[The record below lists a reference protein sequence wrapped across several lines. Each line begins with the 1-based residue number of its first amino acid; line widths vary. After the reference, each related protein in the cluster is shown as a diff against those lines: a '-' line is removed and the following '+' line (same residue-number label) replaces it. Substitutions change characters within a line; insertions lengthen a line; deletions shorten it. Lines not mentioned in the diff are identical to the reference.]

1 MEEEFVLNEK
11 NIIEALKEK
20 KITVEQAEILLKKLK
35 EKKASIEYSDSDI
48 AVIGMSGRY
57 PKVSNMRQ
65 YWNVLENGED
75 CVVTIPKSRWDM
87 SKYYDPEIG
96 KEGKIYC
103 NYIGMVDDVECF
115 DPLFFEITPSEA
127 EAMEPLH
134 RIFIEEG
141 YKAFEDAGYSRSAL
155 NGMNC
160 GIYAGMVAGDYER
173 MNEEHGAKGSL
184 TGCSNAIAVA
194 RLAYYLNLK
203 GPAIAIDT
211 ACSSSMVCTNLA
223 ISALNKGEIDMALVG
238 GSSVYISPE
247 GYSAMC
253 STGML
258 SPDGRCKTFDNSAN
272 GFVPAEGAGALVL
285 KRLKDA
291 IRDQDNIYGVI
302 IASGMNQDGKT
313 NGITAPS
320 LNRQID
326 LVNDTYKRYHVN
338 PETIS
343 YAELHGTGTKLGDPI
358 ELEALATAF
367 FGQTDKKNYC
377 AIGSVK
383 SNFGH
388 ISAVSGIAGIEKVL
402 LCMQHKELVPTLHV
416 KEPNENFDFDNSP
429 FYINTE
435 RKDWVEGKNPRRA
448 CVSSFGFSGTNT
460 HVVVQ
465 EYIAPKT
472 KRMDGIS
479 ATRKGLFLLTASTKT
494 LLKEY
499 AKNMH
504 EFLQENTSLNLTDV
518 LYTLQVGREPLKQR
532 LVIIVESMNDLI
544 EKLGRY
550 LAQGADDKCIFEATV
565 KKTKNILLIN
575 QETLNLTGLSP
586 EYIIEQYFSNKKMDW
601 ETFYEGKEV
610 RRRISLPTTPMER
623 EVFWFNKDNPS
634 KEDTIKVCEEK
645 SLPLLRN
652 RTISSYKS
660 TLSIVYDGEEFF
672 LNEHK
677 IAGEKVL
684 PGAAVLEMAREAG
697 ELVSEEKV
705 TGLKDVVWLQPI
717 VINDKT
723 NQVEIHVQSEENNEN
738 IFEVRNGETVF
749 AQGKLLYGNQIQAQ
763 ETLDC
768 KTLMDQL
775 PKVDFSS
782 LYEKH
787 PDGISYG
794 NHFKVIQ
801 SMNADD
807 TKTMVRLGVTGDS
820 IDIKSELVMYPLHP
834 GFLDGA
840 FQTIF
845 PFVQQTAASYL
856 PFSVGS
862 INIFGPLTEKMYVYT
877 TKNKVKSEGML
888 SVNLNILDEKGAV
901 LVQIEQF
908 QARAFKKSNSI
919 RRLYHPYSLTQ
930 KWCESKENK
939 RRTEKEAL
947 TFVLEDDKEAN
958 KTIFDGLRNTMQ
970 QQEKEVS
977 FVLAQEL
984 VQAVSSQVSSTQKEI
999 RILLHDTSKIEHIIK
1014 ILQGL
1019 MTLKGLGTVYIENV
1033 YNTDYDVESI
1043 YDQALS
1049 SLFKTLT
1056 IEKNSFQFKNVGLSF
1071 KEEST
1076 SYLCTTIMDELEGDF
1091 TETDITYRLGKRFV
1105 KTVCQ
1110 TEKDTEYKNNLTV
1123 KDTGVYLIT
1132 GGASGVG
1139 MILANHIA
1147 IQCHATVI
1155 LLGRTEENDQIREKV
1170 TALNAN
1176 QGTVVYKQCD
1186 VSKRKQVETLIQT
1199 VKKEYGNITGV
1210 IHGAGI
1216 VRDCLFINKST
1227 KDFMEVLAPKIE
1239 GIQNLD
1245 EVLKDETLDFFVAC
1259 SSFSSVLGN
1268 LGQSDYC
1275 FANGFMDHYMEY
1287 RSKLQKKG
1295 DRFGKSITINWP
1307 YWANGGMR
1315 ITDEAM
1321 KRLEEGYGIVPLSDE
1336 DGCACF
1342 DEALTYDGSQLIYTI
1357 GNERKINKVFRVE
1370 GAKEE
1375 NVTNESGTATI
1386 DYEVTDEVF
1395 SDFVMTYLK
1404 NVFAEILKIKVEKID
1419 ETEYLD
1425 VYGLDSIVIM
1435 SLTRRLEKDF
1445 GELPKT
1451 IFFEYETVEEVAD
1464 YFKKN
1469 YKETLYQLLTGTDKT
1484 SITPAL
1490 VTKKETVEVT
1500 IPENTEYKSDDIA
1513 IIGIDGR
1520 YPQADSLGAF
1530 WDNLKKGKDSI
1541 TEIPRDRWDHNRYF
1555 KEERNVAG
1563 SAYSK
1568 WGGFLNDIDKFDPL
1582 FFSITPGEADFLDPQ
1597 VRLFLENVWNTVED
1611 AGYTRDALSKRRVG
1625 VFIGVMYSMY
1635 ELYQGELKG
1644 KRVPVSSSFSA
1655 IANRVSYFMNFHG
1668 PSIAI
1673 DTMCSSS
1680 LTSLHLACE
1689 SIRHGEC
1696 EMAVA
1701 GGVNLSLHPNKYLLL
1716 SQGNFVSTDGRCR
1729 AFGEGGDGYVPGE
1742 GVGSVLLKPL
1752 KQAIEDKDYIYA
1764 VIKGSAINSCGKTN
1778 GFTVPSPVAQA
1789 DVINQALKKANVKPE
1804 QISYIEAH
1812 GTGTSLGDPIE
1823 INGLSKIFQSE
1834 EKEYQFCS
1842 IGSVKSN
1849 VGHLESAAG
1858 IVALSKVVLQ
1868 LKNKKLVPSLHSDV
1882 LNPNIKFEKSPFK
1895 VQHSLEDWKQAK
1907 TEFMQQPLCAGISAF
1922 GAGGSNAHVVVEEF
1936 IDHTAK
1942 PKNTKQERIYVFS
1955 AKDEERLKEKIA
1967 IFIHFLK
1974 GEFLY
1979 HIDDYKEPERIAENE
1994 EAIAYTLQ
2002 TGREEMDE
2010 RLAVVCSGTDSL
2022 VQKLEQY
2029 LASKPLN
2036 DMYTANIMDVKED
2049 TEFYRTIQQSQKEL
2063 PSLISAKDFH
2073 RLAYLWSNG
2082 MKIEWE
2088 LLYGENKP
2096 YKMPLPG
2103 YPFAKEHHWVLTVD
2117 EMEATKQQQQGFT
2130 KRLNTLLCS
2139 NMSTLHQ
2146 MKYSVLLTGQEFFVK
2161 DHVVK
2166 GQYVLPGAVYM
2177 EIATEAAK
2185 QAYGHENA
2193 RLQIKNTMWLRPF
2206 TMELNQER
2214 ELFITLKETKDEWLK
2229 FQIFETDQEGQDILY
2244 CEGILKEVEE
2254 EITDKLEIE
2263 DIKAHSEKVSTK
2275 EEIYEVFD
2283 QIGIHY
2289 GESMRSIQQTYY
2301 SQNAELVEIEVP
2313 DTNKSLAFT
2322 LHPSILDGA
2331 FQSNLCWEEDR
2342 IETEHETR
2350 LPFLFDQMYI
2360 GAPTGTH
2367 MYAYIRED
2375 TSQTGEMALHKM
2387 DIDLCDVQGHVHV
2400 SLRKMV
2406 FKGNHFNQSHENQK
2420 LLFTTELLKD
2430 DSMEEDLSLYSKKL
2444 AIICNLTK
2452 QQEDQMNGSQYDEVI
2467 RMNTEGTTIET
2478 QYLSYSVQLLKLIQ
2492 NLLMNKHKGT
2502 VLVRLFINISGEA
2515 IKLKGL
2521 LGFLKTVTAENFKVV
2536 CQLVMQDENGIH
2548 YKETMNLVMLPEN
2561 QEREH
2566 TWSDQGSYLIVG
2578 GAGKLGMLVASD
2590 ILANTK
2596 NAKVILT
2603 GRREWSQQI
2612 EDRMNQITTDQN
2624 RIVYEKMDAQSK
2636 SEVKQLAQELKD
2648 RNEQVIG
2655 VIYCAGLLHDS
2666 FIRNK
2671 KVDDFT
2677 EVLSTKI
2684 VGIENVD
2691 AAFANTQL
2699 QSFIIFSSI
2708 ASVIGNVGQSDYAC
2722 ANGYLDCFA
2731 EYRNRLVDRHERYG
2745 RTISINWPYWE
2756 QGGMRIDAVNVKLAK
2771 EQSGLLPL
2779 TNESGLTLLHM
2790 ALATSYTQIIA
2801 VEGNKKQ
2808 ICHLLLNEQN
2818 DRKAEEQH
2826 KKEQTVV
2833 LDEKSIKQQLL
2844 AKLKQILADET
2855 KLEVSR
2861 IDERK
2866 PLEDYG
2872 IDSVMILNL
2881 THELE
2886 KDYETLPK
2894 TLFFDNQ
2901 NLRQLTQYLYDEF
2914 NEKTRKMFQV
2924 EQKTITK
2931 AETIQVEKPLTIKSG
2946 TIKEPKEDESP
2957 LEFAI
2962 IGLAGKYPK
2971 SDNLEMYWENLK
2983 NGNDCVSEV
2992 PKNRWNQD
3000 AYYDSDKST
3009 PNKTYAK
3016 WGGFIDGIENFDPK
3030 FFKVSPAEATIMDP
3044 QERLFLECVY
3054 HAIEDAGYTTNHL
3067 SANDNKV
3074 GIYVGVM
3081 NDEYQLYG
3089 AQAQSNGIN
3098 VALNGCA
3105 ASVANRV
3112 SYHFGFHGPSMSVD
3126 TMCSSSLVC
3135 VHLACNSIKNG
3146 DCDVA
3151 IAGGVNLIVHPNKYI
3166 MLGNGRFASS
3176 VGRCQ
3181 TFAQGGD
3188 GYTPGEGVG
3197 AMIIKEKSRAIA
3209 DGDHIYGIIKGS
3221 AVNHGGK
3228 TNGFT
3233 VPNTIYQE
3241 QVIATALE
3249 RANVNPEQITF
3260 LEAHGTGT
3268 ALGDPIEVTAL
3279 TRAYKKKTS
3288 KTGYCKIGSAKSII
3302 GHCESAAGIAGIT
3315 KVLLQ
3320 MKYKKIVPTIHIREL
3335 NPDIDFK
3342 NSPFVVAHE
3351 YEDWE
3356 RPVKEVHGVK
3366 IELPRTAGI
3375 SAFGAGGT
3383 NAHVIVEEYIDE
3395 VPTSSP
3401 SLSSYIVPLSA
3412 ASKSQLNQQI
3422 RNLSDWMEHHV
3433 NASLEQIAYT
3443 LQTGR
3448 AAMKERVAFI
3458 VSSIEEL
3465 KQKVEEYLTQGE
3477 GSLSGSLKADSII
3490 RTMFDE
3496 DEEIQD
3502 YVKKW
3507 SHEGNIKKIAELWIE
3522 GLDFDW
3528 RIFYEGHVIQKL
3540 SLPVYP
3546 FEEKPCW
3553 ISKEYIDIDKIGL
3566 EQGSTIL
3573 HPFLHKNLSIGTG
3586 NHQYETMYKNSD
3598 RILTDHVV
3606 NGMET
3611 LPAVAYLEMVAAA
3624 YIDTNK
3630 IETEEDKRICIE
3642 DVVFHKPAIPNEG
3655 RLHFI
3660 TRLDS
3665 TGRGMRATITSNS
3678 WMDGEQYFE
3687 AEISALHE
3695 TTDEIVDVERFTT
3708 QHASEIIDGRDVYDS
3723 FEKLGISYGKSQ
3735 RGIAYLIPGEEE
3747 VVSRILLS
3755 EELKTEF
3762 PKFLLHPCILDSALQ
3777 TALGLAMNGDTQGK
3791 APEIPYMIG
3800 KVNVYKQC
3808 TDKMWAIV
3816 KKVKE
3821 KIKDIALYDDEGSLC
3836 IKLEHVVYRKMAITV
3851 EKSNEWKGQKSIG
3864 ELSDDKMYEKTA
3876 DYLKDIFAR
3885 VLHME
3890 PEEIQAEVLFEE
3902 YGVDSIMIM
3911 NINELIEK
3919 DLGKIPKTLLFEYQN
3934 LDTLTQYFA
3943 KEYKEKLGDLFGCT
3957 SRVTQEETTLEFMEG
3972 NVSKSK
3978 NSIGSHEKDSIEVAV
3993 IGVSGRYAQADNIEE
4008 YWNHI
4013 LNGDDCITEIPKNR
4027 WEFEKYYDEDK
4038 TKIGKSY
4045 SKWGGFLNDVD
4056 CFDPRFFHMTPK
4068 DAVIMDPQERL
4079 FMECAYH
4086 AMEDAG
4092 YTKQSLG
4099 YKPGSEIRRNVG
4111 VFVGVM
4117 NEEYHFYAI
4126 EEQAKNNPVV
4136 VADNIS
4142 HVANR
4147 FSYFCDFH
4155 GPSIALDTMC
4165 SSSSV
4170 AIHWAVN
4177 SIKNGECEAA
4187 IAGGVNAILHP
4198 NKYLV
4203 LSSGKFASEDGRC
4216 RSFGEGGTGYVPG
4229 EGVGAVL
4236 LKEKN
4241 QAIKDGDHIY
4251 GIIKGTSVNHGGKT
4265 NGYTVPN
4272 LLAQKEV
4279 IESALANASV
4289 TPDQISYIEAHGTGT
4304 ALGDPIEINA
4314 LDKVFQAYHVR
4325 KHDCAVGSVKS
4336 NIGHCESASGI
4347 AALTKVLLQMEH
4359 GVIAP
4364 SLHSNVLNPNIDFE
4378 ESCFYVPQKAK
4389 EWKRKKVYRNN
4400 TEVEEKRI
4408 AGISSF
4414 GAGGTNAHIV
4424 VEEYNALHKT
4434 YQNLNKQTIIIL
4446 SALKEDT
4453 LYTIAKQLYDRIT
4466 TVTDINLHE
4475 LAYTL
4480 MVGREVLE
4488 ERVAFVASNMDEVK
4502 EKLLYIVQQK
4512 DNCELYYGHT
4522 YASKKNISKE
4532 QKNRAIE
4539 EQNLPLLCRMWA
4551 EGSDVD
4557 LALIY
4562 KNERPNKISL
4572 PVYPFAK
4579 EHYFIKKTALSQGA
4593 LIEEERVINQSSLYN
4608 QKYTVAYTDRDVSKN
4623 QMIVPAGMLVEDIRN
4638 AVSQSLEHPAFI
4650 MRDIVFTKPLVLS
4663 EIAKRVEIN
4672 IRTNDSELMF
4682 KVQVE
4687 QSGAIEH
4694 LCEGVALCDVK
4705 EDYDI
4710 KEATLDVQSM
4720 QSGSYRTIAGTDGF
4734 ESVRV
4739 YDNYA
4744 LGYIKK
4750 HTKIGRNKEILN
4762 PTVLDGAFQCVEAL
4776 ACEQYKQ
4783 DSSVYRP
4790 FGIGE
4795 IRIYDSL
4802 KENVIVCMTDV
4813 TNHKGE
4819 QDEIVE
4825 YDLVLI
4831 DENGTIL
4838 VEIDRFSLKSN
4849 QEDGRKKIEKTEE
4862 SMQYCVTEW
4871 VPSPPVTSSSTSKK
4885 QNIITIILGGME
4897 GEAFFEEYQQVCA
4910 TQQGREKVV
4919 FLNTCQEV
4927 DLKDDHLS
4935 QYINLLEQT
4944 ETDSFQDI
4952 RVIMYRTDRDYEKE
4966 QETLTGI
4973 YELFYIS
4980 KAFMKMKNRKNVKLE
4995 FIFTTKKDES
5005 YPEYS
5010 ALAGFAKSLER
5021 ENPFYQYR
5029 IIEIVETGEKDI
5041 QKEAMLASKEFSE
5054 YDEGCYEVKYQQG
5067 IRYVPQLMP
5076 VSVEGITPFRPEQDK
5091 CYVITGGV
5099 GHLSMVF
5106 AEFFARQ
5113 KGCKLVLIG
5122 RRVLNETEQNKVDEL
5137 KKYGAK
5143 VIYISADISTEEGA
5157 RKVYETAKKKFGS
5170 VHVII
5175 HSAGVIK
5182 DAFLLKKTEDE
5193 MRSVF
5198 APKIYGTKY
5207 LDEYFKEECLD
5218 YFIVF
5223 SSIAGVWGNV
5233 GQTDYS
5239 YANSFMNHFV
5249 HRRNEQEKD
5258 GKRFGRAIS
5267 LNWPLWESGMQV
5279 EQAIKDNMKKQAG
5292 FVPINEEEGI
5302 DAFTKSIS
5310 MEQDEIVI
5318 IKQV

>member
-11 NIIEALKEK
+11 NIIEALNEK
-20 KITVEQAEILLKKLK
+20 KITVEQAKILLKKLK
-35 EKKASIEYSDSDI
+35 EKKASIQYSDSDI

-57 PKVSNMRQ
+57 PKVSNIRQ
-65 YWNVLENGED
+65 YWNVLETGED
-75 CVVTIPKSRWDM
+75 CIVTIPKSRWDM
-87 SKYYDPEIG
+87 SQYYDTEIG

-103 NYIGMVDDVECF
+103 NYIGMVDDVEYF

-127 EAMEPLH
+127 QTMEPLH

-173 MNEEHGAKGSL
+173 MNEEHGAKSAL
-184 TGCSNAIAVA
+184 TGSSNAIAVA

-223 ISALNKGEIDMALVG
+223 ISALNKEEIDMALVG

-253 STGML
+253 SAGML

-326 LVNDTYKRYHVN
+326 LVNDIYKRYHIN

-367 FGQTDKKNYC
+367 FDQTDKKNYC

-402 LCMQHKELVPTLHV
+402 LCMQHKKLVPTLHV
-416 KEPNENFDFDNSP
+416 KEPNENFDFNNSP

-435 RKDWVEGKNPRRA
+435 KKDWVEGKNSRRA

-460 HVVVQ
+460 HVVIQ
-465 EYIAPKT
+465 EYVGPKT
-472 KRMDGIS
+472 ERLDRIS
-479 ATRKGLFLLTASTKT
+479 ATRKGLFLLTATMKS

-499 AKNMH
+499 AKSIY
-504 EFLQENTSLNLTDV
+504 EFLQENAALNLTDV

-532 LVIIVESMNDLI
+532 LAIIVESMDDLV

-550 LAQGADDKCIFEATV
+550 LEQGADEKCIFEATV

-575 QETLNLTGLSP
+575 QETLDLTGLSP
-586 EYIIEQYFSNKKMDW
+586 EFIIEQYFANKKINW
-601 ETFYEGKEV
+601 ETFYEGKEE

-623 EVFWFNKDNPS
+623 EVFWFNKENLS
-634 KEDTIKVCEEK
+634 KPDTVKARAEK

-652 RTISSYKS
+652 RRINSYKS

-677 IAGEKVL
+677 VAGEKVL

-717 VINDKT
+717 VINDEL
-723 NQVEIHVQSEENNEN
+723 NQVEIHVQSDENNEN
-738 IFEVRNGETVF
+738 SFEVRNGETVC
-749 AQGKLLYGNQIQAQ
+749 AQGKLLYGNPIQSH
-763 ETLDC
+763 EKLDC
-768 KTLMDQL
+768 KTIADRL

-787 PDGISYG
+787 PDGVSYG

-801 SMNADD
+801 AMNAND
-807 TKTMVRLGVTGDS
+807 TEIMARLGVVGDT
-820 IDIKSELVMYPLHP
+820 IDIGSELRMYPLHP

-845 PFVQQTAASYL
+845 PMVKQTGVSYL
-856 PFSVGS
+856 PFSVGR
-862 INIFGPLTEKMYVYT
+862 INVLGALTERMCVYT
-877 TKNKVKSEGML
+877 TKNEVKLEGML
-888 SVNLNILDEKGAV
+888 SVNLNISDEQGTV

-908 QARAFKKSNSI
+908 QARAFPKSNNI
-919 RRLYHPYSLTQ
+919 RRSYRPYSLTQ
-930 KWCESKENK
+930 KWCESKETQ
-939 RRTEKEAL
+939 RRTENAAL
-947 TFVLEDDKEAN
+947 TFVLEDDKVEHKN
-958 KTIFDGLRNTMQ
+958 VLDGLRSAMQ
-970 QQEKEVS
+970 EQEKEVC
-977 FVLAQEL
+977 FVSAQDL
-984 VQAVSSQVSSTQKEI
+984 VQTVSSQAGSNQKEV
-999 RILLHDTSKIEHIIK
+999 RILLCDTSGIEHIIK
-1014 ILQGL
+1014 SLQGL

-1033 YNTDYDVESI
+1033 YNTDDEGSI

-1056 IEKNSFQFKNVGLSF
+1056 IEKNSFHFKNIGLSF

-1076 SYLCTTIMDELEGDF
+1076 FQLCTTILNELEGDF
-1091 TETDITYRLGKRFV
+1091 TETDITIRSGKRFA

-1110 TEKDTEYKNNLTV
+1110 TEKDREFKSNLTV
-1123 KDTGVYLIT
+1123 KNTGVYLIT

-1147 IQCHATVI
+1147 KQCQATVI
-1155 LLGRTEENDQIREKV
+1155 LLGRTEENDRILEKV
-1170 TALNAN
+1170 TVLNSN

-1186 VSKRKQVETLIQT
+1186 VSKKEQVEKLIQT
-1199 VKKEYGNITGV
+1199 IKEEYGKITGV

-1245 EVLKDETLDFFVAC
+1245 EGLKDEELDFFVAC
-1259 SSFSSVLGN
+1259 SSFSSILGN

-1275 FANGFMDHYMEY
+1275 YANGFMNHYMEY
-1287 RSKLQKKG
+1287 RNKLQKKG
-1295 DRFGKSITINWP
+1295 ARFGKSITINWP

-1321 KRLEEGYGIVPLSDE
+1321 ERLEEGYGIVPLSDE

-1370 GAKEE
+1370 GTKEE
-1375 NVTNESGTATI
+1375 ESTNESGIGTI
-1386 DYEVTDEVF
+1386 DYEVTHEVL
-1395 SDFVMTYLK
+1395 SDLVMTYLK
-1404 NVFAEILKIKVEKID
+1404 NVFSEIIMIKVETID

-1451 IFFEYETVEEVAD
+1451 IFFEYETLQEVAD
-1464 YFKKN
+1464 YFENN
-1469 YKETLYQLLTGTDKT
+1469 YKEKFYQLLTGTEKMST
-1484 SITPAL
+1484 KPAL
-1490 VTKKETVEVT
+1490 VTKDEAVKVT
-1500 IPENTEYKSDDIA
+1500 MPENADCESEDIA

-1520 YPQADSLGAF
+1520 YPQADFLGAF
-1530 WDNLKKGKDSI
+1530 WDNLKNGKDSI
-1541 TEIPRDRWDHNRYF
+1541 TEIPRDRWNHDRYF

-1611 AGYTRDALSKRRVG
+1611 AGYTREALSKSRVG
-1625 VFIGVMYSMY
+1625 VFVGVMYNMY
-1635 ELYQGELKG
+1635 ELYQGEEKG
-1644 KRVPVSSSFSA
+1644 KRLPVSSSFSA

-1668 PSIAI
+1668 PSVAI

-1689 SIRHGEC
+1689 SIRYGEC

-1716 SQGNFVSTDGRCR
+1716 SQGNFASTDGRCR

-1752 KQAIEDKDYIYA
+1752 KKAIEDKDYIYA
-1764 VIKGSAINSCGKTN
+1764 VIKGSAINSGGKTN

-1789 DVINQALKKANVKPE
+1789 DVIKQALKKAKVKPE

-1823 INGLSKIFQSE
+1823 INGLSKIFQRD

-1858 IVALSKVVLQ
+1858 IVALSKVVLS
-1868 LKNKKLVPSLHSDV
+1868 LKNKKLVPSLHSEL

-1895 VQHSLEDWKQAK
+1895 VQHSLEDWEQVK
-1907 TEFMQQPLCAGISAF
+1907 TESIQQPLCAGISAF

-1936 IDHTAK
+1936 IN
-1942 PKNTKQERIYVFS
+1942 PPVVLNNKNQKRIYVFS
-1955 AKDEERLKEKIA
+1955 AKDKERLKEKIA
-1967 IFIHFLK
+1967 TFIRFLK

-1979 HIDDYKEPERIAENE
+1979 HIDDYKEPGRISENE

-2002 TGREEMDE
+2002 VGREEMEE
-2010 RLAVVCSGTDSL
+2010 RLAVVCSGIDSL
-2022 VQKLEQY
+2022 VQNLEQY
-2029 LASKPLN
+2029 LAGKSSK
-2036 DMYTANIMDVKED
+2036 DMYTANIIDVKED
-2049 TEFYRTIQQSQKEL
+2049 TEYYRTIRQSQREV

-2082 MKIEWE
+2082 MKLEWK
-2088 LLYGENKP
+2088 LLYGENRP

-2117 EMEATKQQQQGFT
+2117 EIEATKQQQQGLT
-2130 KRLNTLLCS
+2130 QRISTLLCS
-2139 NMSTLHQ
+2139 NMSTLQH

-2166 GQYVLPGAVYM
+2166 RQYVLPGAVYL

-2193 RLQIKNTMWLRPF
+2193 KLQIKNTIWLRPF
-2206 TMELNQER
+2206 SIEYNQER

-2229 FQIFETDQEGQDILY
+2229 FQIFETDQADQDILY
-2244 CEGILKEVEE
+2244 CEGILKEVKE
-2254 EITDKLEIE
+2254 EITEKLELE
-2263 DIKAHSEKVSTK
+2263 DMKAHMEKGCAK
-2275 EEIYEVFD
+2275 EPFYELFD

-2289 GESMRSIQQTYY
+2289 GDSMRSIQQAYY
-2301 SQNAELVEIEVP
+2301 SENAVLVEIEVP
-2313 DTNKSLAFT
+2313 VAQKGLSFT

-2331 FQSNLCWEEDR
+2331 FQSNLCWGEDR
-2342 IETEHETR
+2342 IETDQEMR

-2360 GAPTGTH
+2360 GAPTETH
-2367 MYAYIRED
+2367 MYAYIRKDANE
-2375 TSQTGEMALHKM
+2375 TGEKVLRKM
-2387 DIDLCDVQGHVHV
+2387 DIDLCDDQGRVYV

-2406 FKGNHFNQSHENQK
+2406 FKGNHLNKSHGTQK

-2430 DSMEEDLSLYSKKL
+2430 DSTEEDLSLYSKKL
-2444 AIICNLTK
+2444 AIVCNLT
-2452 QQEDQMNGSQYDEVI
+2452 QQEEDKMDCSQCDEII
-2467 RMNTEGTTIET
+2467 RLNTERTTIET
-2478 QYLSYSVQLLKLIQ
+2478 QYISYSVQLLEIIQ
-2492 NLLMNKHKGT
+2492 NLMMKKSNGN

-2536 CQLVMQDENGIH
+2536 CQLVMQDEKGIR
-2548 YKETMNLVMLPEN
+2548 YKETIKAVTLPEN
-2561 QEREH
+2561 QEVEGA
-2566 TWSDQGSYLIVG
+2566 WSNQGSYLIVG
-2578 GAGKLGMLVASD
+2578 GAGQLGMLVASD
-2590 ILANTK
+2590 IIANTK

-2603 GRREWSQQI
+2603 GRRDWSQQI
-2612 EDRMNQITTDQN
+2612 QDRMNYITTDHS

-2636 SEVKQLAQELKD
+2636 SDVEQLVQALKD

-2655 VIYCAGLLHDS
+2655 VIYCAGVLHDS

-2684 VGIENVD
+2684 VGIENIDVALAD
-2691 AAFANTQL
+2691 TPL

-2731 EYRNRLVDRHERYG
+2731 EYRNRLVDCNERYG
-2745 RTISINWPYWE
+2745 RTISLNWPYWE
-2756 QGGMRIDAVNVKLAK
+2756 QGGMRIDAASVKLAK
-2771 EQSGLLPL
+2771 EQSGLHPL

-2790 ALATSYTQIIA
+2790 ALATPYAHIVP

-2808 ICHLLLNEQN
+2808 ICNMLLNEQH
-2818 DRKAEEQH
+2818 DRKEENHYKQ
-2826 KKEQTVV
+2826 KQTVV
-2833 LDEKSIKQQLL
+2833 LDEKSIKKRLL

-2861 IDERK
+2861 IDERR

-2872 IDSVMILNL
+2872 IDSVMILHL

-2886 KDYETLPK
+2886 KDYGILPK

-2901 NLRQLTQYLYDEF
+2901 NLRQLTQYLYEEF

-2931 AETIQVEKPLTIKSG
+2931 AEAIQQQRPLTSKLG
-2946 TIKEPKEDESP
+2946 TIKDYNEDDSHT
-2957 LEFAI
+2957 EFAI

-2971 SDNLEMYWENLK
+2971 SDNIELYWENLK

-3000 AYYDSDKST
+3000 VYYDYDKST

-3016 WGGFIDGIENFDPK
+3016 WGGFIEGVEDFDPK

-3074 GIYVGVM
+3074 GVYVGVM

-3098 VALNGCA
+3098 VTLNGCA

-3112 SYHFGFHGPSMSVD
+3112 SYHYGFHGPSMAVD
-3126 TMCSSSLVC
+3126 TMCSSSLAC

-3151 IAGGVNLIVHPNKYI
+3151 IAGGVNLIIHPNKYI

-3197 AMIIKEKSRAIA
+3197 AIIIKEKSRAIA

-3249 RANVNPEQITF
+3249 RAGVNPEQITF

-3268 ALGDPIEVTAL
+3268 ALGDPIEITAL
-3279 TRAYKKKTS
+3279 TKAYKRKTN

-3320 MKYKKIVPTIHIREL
+3320 MKHKKIVPTIHSQEL

-3356 RPVKEVHGVK
+3356 RQVIEEHGVRR
-3366 IELPRTAGI
+3366 ELPRTAGI

-3383 NAHVIVEEYIDE
+3383 NAHVIIEEYIGE

-3401 SLSSYIVPLSA
+3401 SRSSYIVPLSA
-3412 ASKSQLNQQI
+3412 ASEQQLDQQI
-3422 RNLSDWMEHHV
+3422 ENLNNWLEHHE

-3465 KQKVEEYLTQGE
+3465 KQKVKAYPTQSE
-3477 GSLSGSLKADSII
+3477 GSLRGSLETDSII

-3507 SHEGNIKKIAELWIE
+3507 SNEGNIKKMAELWVE

-3528 RIFYEGHVIQKL
+3528 RILYEDHVILKL

-3546 FEEKPCW
+3546 FEEKACW
-3553 ISKEYIDIDKIGL
+3553 ISKEFIDIDKIGSEL
-3566 EQGSTIL
+3566 GSTII
-3573 HPFLHKNLSIGTG
+3573 HPFLHKNIPNGTG
-3586 NHQYETMYKNSD
+3586 NQYETTYKDTD
-3598 RILTDHVV
+3598 RILTDHVI
-3606 NGMET
+3606 GGKET
-3611 LPAVAYLEMVAAA
+3611 LPAVAYLEMVSAA
-3624 YIDTNK
+3624 YIDANK
-3630 IETEEDKRICIE
+3630 IETEEEKKICIE
-3642 DVVFHKPAIPNEG
+3642 NVVFRKPAIPNGG
-3655 RLHFI
+3655 RLQFV
-3660 TRLDS
+3660 TKLDK
-3665 TGRGMRATITSNS
+3665 TGRGISATITSNS
-3678 WMDGEQYFE
+3678 WMNGEQYFE
-3687 AEISALHE
+3687 AEISGLHE
-3695 TTDEIVDVERFTT
+3695 TTDETVDVERFTT
-3708 QHASEIIDGRDVYDS
+3708 QNASEIIDGKDVYAA
-3723 FEKLGISYGKSQ
+3723 FEKLGIFYGVSQ

-3747 VVSRILLS
+3747 VVSRIILP

-3762 PKFLLHPCILDSALQ
+3762 PRFLLHPCILDSALQ
-3777 TALGLAMNGDTQGK
+3777 AALGLAMNGDTQLQDS
-3791 APEIPYMIG
+3791 EIPYMVG

-3808 TDKMWAIV
+3808 TDQMWAVV

-3821 KIKDIALYDDEGSLC
+3821 QIKDIALYDNRGCLC
-3836 IKLEHVVYRKMAITV
+3836 IKLEHVIYKRMTTTV
-3851 EKSNEWKGQKSIG
+3851 ESINKRKGQKSVG
-3864 ELSDDKMYEKTA
+3864 EISDDVMYEKTA
-3876 DYLKDIFAR
+3876 DYLKDIFAK
-3885 VLHME
+3885 VLHMQAA
-3890 PEEIQAEVLFEE
+3890 EIQVEVLFEE

-3911 NINELIEK
+3911 NINELIER

-3943 KEYKEKLGDLFGCT
+3943 EEYKEKLRYLLGCDNDFK
-3957 SRVTQEETTLEFMEG
+3957 QEENELGFVEGDIGKCKNGLE
-3972 NVSKSK
+3972 
-3978 NSIGSHEKDSIEVAV
+3978 SHEKDSIEVAV

-4027 WEFEKYYDEDK
+4027 WWFKSYYDEDK
-4038 TKIGKSY
+4038 TKVGKSY
-4045 SKWGGFLNDVD
+4045 SKCGGFLNDVD
-4056 CFDPRFFHMTPK
+4056 CFDPRFFHMTPR

-4099 YKPGSEIRRNVG
+4099 YKPGSEVRRNVG

-4126 EEQAKNNPVV
+4126 EEQVKNNPVV

-4203 LSSGKFASEDGRC
+4203 LSYGKFASDDGRC

-4236 LKEKN
+4236 LKEKS

-4279 IESALANASV
+4279 IESALANANV

-4314 LDKVFQAYHVR
+4314 LDKVFQAYHV
-4325 KHDCAVGSVKS
+4325 KKNDCAVGSVKS

-4347 AALTKVLLQMEH
+4347 AALTKVLLQMEY

-4364 SLHSNVLNPNIDFE
+4364 SLHSKVLNPNIDFE

-4400 TEVEEKRI
+4400 TYVEEKRI
-4408 AGISSF
+4408 AGVSSF
-4414 GAGGTNAHIV
+4414 GAGGTNAHIII
-4424 VEEYNALHKT
+4424 EEYNALCKT
-4434 YQNLNKQTIIIL
+4434 YQNPNAQTIIVL

-4453 LYTIAKQLYDRIT
+4453 LCTIAKQLYDRIAIAA
-4466 TVTDINLHE
+4466 DINRHE

-4480 MVGREVLE
+4480 MVGREELE
-4488 ERVAFVASNMDEVK
+4488 ERVAFVAADMEEVK
-4502 EKLLYIVQQK
+4502 EKLQCIVKHQ
-4512 DNCELYYGHT
+4512 DNPELYYGHT
-4522 YASKKNISKE
+4522 YTSKKNVSKE
-4532 QKNRAIE
+4532 QINRAIE
-4539 EQNLPLLCRMWA
+4539 EKDLALLCRIWT
-4551 EGSDVD
+4551 EGNDVD
-4557 LALIY
+4557 LTMIY

-4593 LIEEERVINQSSLYN
+4593 LNGEERVINQSSLYS
-4608 QKYTVAYTDRDVSKN
+4608 QKYTVAYTDRDASMD
-4623 QMIVPAGMLVEDIRN
+4623 QTIVPAGMIVEDIRN
-4638 AVSQSLEHPAFI
+4638 AVSQSLEHPVFI
-4650 MRDIVFTKPLVLS
+4650 MKDIVFIKPLVLS
-4663 EIAKRVEIN
+4663 ESTKRVGIN
-4672 IRTNDSELMF
+4672 INTNDSELMF
-4682 KVQVE
+4682 KAQIE
-4687 QSGAIEH
+4687 QGGAMEH
-4694 LCEGVALCDVK
+4694 FCEGVALCDAK
-4705 EDYDI
+4705 EEYDI
-4710 KEATLDVQSM
+4710 EETILDVQSL
-4720 QSGSYRTIAGTDGF
+4720 QSSPYRTLAEATGY

-4739 YDNYA
+4739 YDEYA
-4744 LGYIKK
+4744 LGYIKENVK
-4750 HTKIGRNKEILN
+4750 TVSNKEVLN
-4762 PTVLDGAFQCVEAL
+4762 PSVLDGAFRCVETL
-4776 ACEQYKQ
+4776 ACEQYKK
-4783 DSSVYRP
+4783 DGSLYYP
-4790 FGIGE
+4790 YGMGE

-4813 TNHKGE
+4813 TNHNSK
-4819 QDEIVE
+4819 QDEVVE

-4838 VEIDRFSLKSN
+4838 VEIDRFSLKSY
-4849 QEDGRKKIEKTEE
+4849 QDDARKEIGNKKE

-4871 VPSPPVTSSSTSKK
+4871 VKSPPVTSSNTMENNNSL
-4885 QNIITIILGGME
+4885 TIILGGME
-4897 GEAFFEEYQQVCA
+4897 GKAFFKEYQPVCD
-4910 TQQGREKVV
+4910 TQQGRGKIV
-4919 FLNTCQEV
+4919 FLDTCQEV
-4927 DLKDDHLS
+4927 CPKEGNLS
-4935 QYINLLEQT
+4935 HYINVLQQT
-4944 ETDSFQDI
+4944 EIESFEDI
-4952 RVIMYRTDRDYEKE
+4952 RVVMYRTNRDYEKE
-4966 QETLTGI
+4966 KETLKEI
-4973 YELFYIS
+4973 YELFYLS
-4980 KAFMKMKNRKNVKLE
+4980 KAFMQMRNKKNVKLE
-4995 FIFTTKKDES
+4995 FIFTTKDGES

-5010 ALAGFAKSLER
+5010 ALAGFAKSLGR

-5029 IIEIVETGEKDI
+5029 IIEIVETGETDI
-5041 QKEAMLASKEFSE
+5041 HKVAMLASKEFLE
-5054 YDEGCYEVKYQQG
+5054 FEEGCYEVKYQQG

-5076 VSVEGITPFRPEQDK
+5076 VSVEGVTPFRSEQNK

-5106 AEFFARQ
+5106 AEFLARQ
-5113 KGCKLVLIG
+5113 KGCKLVLTG

-5137 KKYGAK
+5137 KKYGAQ
-5143 VIYISADISTEEGA
+5143 VTYVSADVATEEGA
-5157 RKVYETAKKKFGS
+5157 RKVYETAKKEFVS

-5193 MRSVF
+5193 MRNVF
-5198 APKIYGTKY
+5198 GPKIYGTQY
-5207 LDEYFKEECLD
+5207 LDEVFKEECLD

-5239 YANSFMNHFV
+5239 YANSFMNHFI
-5249 HRRNEQEKD
+5249 HRRNAQAKD

-5267 LNWPLWESGMQV
+5267 LNWPLWESGMKV
-5279 EQAIKDNMKKQAG
+5279 EHAIKENMKKQAG

-5302 DAFTKSIS
+5302 HAFTKCIS
-5310 MEQDEIVI
+5310 MEQDDIVI